1 MGFAALGLMLGISSA
16 LAAKGLIV
24 GSELQGFGRIVFSFD
39 KEIPAK
45 TRIVNSVL
53 IVDFDEP
60 VTLDLEKLSQQL
72 PSYVSIARADPDGKS
87 LRFGLNDRYKVDLKP
102 AGERVYLDILP
113 QKWQGLPPALPAEVV
128 QDLVRRARQAEDQLR
143 KIARETEKQTNRE
156 LSLRV
161 GTAPAFKRAIFQMPR
176 TAGVTYENK
185 DGQISLVFD
194 ANFTITPELVRARLA
209 GLVQDVDVEPGED
222 TLRIF
227 LRPQDGLNV
236 RGFRED
242 DTFTLDFAR
251 ADGTSIEPEP
261 RKAVEAPVDAAPKT
275 PVAAQNPAATPK
287 PAGAPE
293 QAAAKMAPARTIP
306 ASTVPAADPAP
317 KAAAPA
323 KKAERNE
330 PPKQISSAELA
341 AQRPIET
348 MVEQGIDKQGFALRI
363 GNLGDAPVAILQR
376 GRSLFLLV
384 ETQETLNMPGI
395 PQELTANIEALKV
408 SRAKGA
414 TIFHIT
420 PAREGRFWL
429 TRNNKDL
436 VIQRGQS
443 AGGTEAFSG
452 ASIPLRRAFDGNG
465 RESLEAT
472 VGSTGQLHMID
483 DPASG
488 QRIAVVPVA
497 RAEFASPKGMAF
509 AEFSIEPTLSG
520 FAVLPVDEAVTLKR
534 LPNALLIGHE
544 IKLNLSALPAEMM
557 EEAKVKRSLMLDV
570 DGWNQDQKG
579 AVRITEREL
588 LRAAAE
594 APRVTRSESRARLAR
609 FYLANGLFPE
619 ALAVLDV
626 LSADDHQAATSK
638 QVIFLRAFGGA
649 MMGRLVEAARLLAEP
664 SIAMEGEQKLLQAVV
679 DAKALRHPQA
689 AANFKLATQEMDR
702 YPEALQVQFRHLA
715 IESAIEAQDPLF
727 ARDQLLAYEKI
738 DTRFRDPNTQ
748 QLLAARLA
756 ESQGRFDDAYHSY
769 ALAMQSRDR
778 RIEAEARFGKA
789 SAGQASNKISPE
801 DARAEFETLTAIWRR
816 SEVEVKSLEKLGEAY
831 SSEGRWREAF
841 LASQR
846 ATAIMPEHAATR
858 RMEEAMGRRFEN
870 LFLNKEADKLSKV
883 ESLALYQEFRSLM
896 PVGRR
901 GDEIARRLADRL
913 HELDLVNEA
922 SEILEHQVKNRLEGV
937 ARASVATRLAVMH
950 LQNRQPVQALTTLR
964 ATRLASMP
972 DDLRRPRTLLEARAL
987 GDLFRTDL
995 AIEVLANDSG
1005 EDVDRLRADIY
1016 WKGKKWREAGES
1028 YERVLGDAWQKD
1040 EALSEGQR
1048 IDGLRAGLAYVL
1060 GEEKLALD
1068 RLRGRYLAKMAKS
1081 EDAGA
1086 FSLITNDKITR
1097 PQAFRDVAR
1106 SVVNADT
1113 MTEFMASYRKRYP
1126 ESGGAARP
1134 VRSAGAGRQSALER
1148 PAQTPQQ
1155 PLPGSG

>member
-1 MGFAALGLMLGISSA
+1 MGLTALGLVLGITSA

-24 GSELQGFGRIVFSFD
+24 GSEQQGFGRIVFSFD
-39 KEIPAK
+39 KEIPA
-45 TRIVNSVL
+45 RSRVVNSVL

-60 VTLDLEKLSQQL
+60 VTVDLEKLSQQL

-87 LRFGLNDRYKVDLKP
+87 LRFGLNERYKIDLKP

-143 KIARETEKQTNRE
+143 RIARETEKTTNRE

-161 GTAPAFKRAIFQMPR
+161 GTAPQFKRAIFQMPR
-176 TAGVTYENK
+176 AAGVTYDNK
-185 DGQISLVFD
+185 DGQVSLIFD
-194 ANFTITPELVRARLA
+194 ANFTITQELVRAKLA
-209 GLVQDVDVEPGED
+209 GLVQDVEVEPGED
-222 TLRIF
+222 SLRIF
-227 LRPQDGLNV
+227 LRPQDGLNI

-251 ADGTSIEPEP
+251 ADGSPVDPEP
-261 RKAVEAPVDAAPKT
+261 RKMVEAPAKPEAAQPKGAAPTKVET
-275 PVAAQNPAATPK
+275 LTKAETSAKV
-287 PAGAPE
+287 E
-293 QAAAKMAPARTIP
+293 AAAKVEIP
-306 ASTVPAADPAP
+306 A
-317 KAAAPA
+317 KI
-323 KKAERNE
+323 ERNE
-330 PPKQISSAELA
+330 PPKQITSTELA

-348 MVEQGIDKQGFALRI
+348 MVEPGIDKQGFALRI

-376 GRSLFLLV
+376 GRSLFVLI
-384 ETQETLNMPGI
+384 ETPESLHLPGI
-395 PQELTANIEALKV
+395 PQELTGNIEALKV
-408 SRAKGA
+408 SRGKGA

-420 PAREGRFWL
+420 PASDGRFWL
-429 TRNNKDL
+429 TRNAKDL

-443 AGGTEAFSG
+443 AGGAEAFSG
-452 ASIPLRRAFDGNG
+452 ASIPLRRAFDANG

-472 VGSTGQLHMID
+472 LAGGGQLHMID

-488 QRIAVVPVA
+488 QRIAVVPVS
-497 RAEFASPKGMAF
+497 RAELASPKGMAF
-509 AEFSIEPTLSG
+509 AEFSIEPTMSG
-520 FAVLPVDEAVTLKR
+520 FAVLPLDEAVTLQR
-534 LPNALLIGHE
+534 LPQSLLIGHE
-544 IKLNLSALPAEMM
+544 IKLNLSSLPAEMV
-557 EEAKVKRSLMLDV
+557 EDAKIKRPLLLDV
-570 DGWNQDQKG
+570 DSWNQDSKG
-579 AVRITEREL
+579 TVRTTEREL

-626 LSADDHQAATSK
+626 LAADDHQAGGTK
-638 QVIFLRAFGGA
+638 QIIFLRAFAGA

-664 SIAMEGEQKLLQAVV
+664 TIAVEGEQKLLQAIV
-679 DAKALRHPQA
+679 DAKAMRYPQA
-689 AANFKLATQEMDR
+689 AANFKLSTQELDR
-702 YPEALQVQFRHLA
+702 YPEPLQVQFRHLA

-738 DTRFRDPNTQ
+738 DTRYRDPNTQ

-756 ESQGRFDDAYHSY
+756 ESQGRFEEAYHSY
-769 ALAMQSRDR
+769 SLAMQSRDR

-789 SAGQASNKISPE
+789 NAGRESNKMSPE
-801 DARAEFETLTAIWRR
+801 DARTEFETLTAIWRR

-831 SSEGRWREAF
+831 AAEGRWREAF
-841 LASQR
+841 LAAQR

-870 LFLNKEADKLSKV
+870 LFLNNEADKLSKV
-883 ESLALYQEFRSLM
+883 ESLALYQEFRQLM

-922 SEILEHQVKNRLEGV
+922 AEILEHQVKNRLEGV
-937 ARASVATRLAVMH
+937 ARASVATRLAVMY

-972 DDLRRPRTLLEARAL
+972 DTLRRPRTLLEARAL
-987 GDLFRTDL
+987 GDLFRTEL
-995 AIEVLANDSG
+995 AVEVLANDTG

-1040 EALSEGQR
+1040 EPLTEVQR

-1126 ESGGAARP
+1126 ESGGIARP
-1134 VRSAGAGRQSALER
+1134 VRSAGDGRQSALER
-1148 PAQTPQQ
+1148 PTQPPAQ
-1155 PLPGSG
+1155 PLPGKS